1 MNTRFNE
8 TDFLEYTD
16 LNEIEEKI
24 SLLNLEMKNFV
35 PQLEIYEEHEW
46 KLNDFPYIQLID
58 HIEKAIS
65 QMSFFLFRPNGY
77 IKDKVWLEDEFDHPV
92 KAFDYQDINRWLNNL
107 DLLSK
112 NTNYEGNLWDIRSD
126 VIWDEESNL
135 EWEEII

>member
-46 KLNDFPYIQLID
+46 KL
-58 HIEKAIS
+58 K
-65 QMSFFLFRPNGY
+65 
-77 IKDKVWLEDEFDHPV
+77 
-92 KAFDYQDINRWLNNL
+92 
-107 DLLSK
+107 
-112 NTNYEGNLWDIRSD
+112 GN
-126 VIWDEESNL
+126 
-135 EWEEII
+135 